1 MTRTEVPARRY
12 VSPFEDL
19 SSDMEKFFDSVLGR
33 TVGTM
38 LRSNAGNGNDKFVPT
53 LDVAETPESYEVSVD
68 IPGVK
73 PEDVKLE
80 VHDGQ
85 LTVSGKREN
94 VVEKKDKNYHRVE
107 RSSGSFYRSIALPN
121 EIDNEKV
128 EASYDK
134 GVLHIKLPKS
144 AKTQPKKI
152 EIRTGA

>member
-1 MTRTEVPARRY
+1 MTRTDVPARRY
-12 VSPFEDL
+12 VNPFEDI
-19 SSDMEKFFDSVLGR
+19 SHDMEKFFDSVLGR

-38 LRSNAGNGNDKFVPT
+38 LRSGATGNGDKFVPS
-53 LDVAETPESYEVSVD
+53 LDVSETAEAYEVSVD
-68 IPGVK
+68 LPGVK

-85 LTVSGKREN
+85 LSVSGKREN
-94 VVEKKDKNYHRVE
+94 VLEKKDKNFHRVE

-128 EASYDK
+128 EAAYDK

-144 AKTQPKKI
+144 AKSQPKKI
-152 EIRTGA
+152 EIRTSA